1 MFFLTPIFF
10 LSQDRVSFDQWF
22 LVKPLQDYINVVTM
36 EVFMKNIASRVWPPG
51 KRIGLFSHFWL
62 FLFIYAGVGEPW
74 VVRHKLRL

>member
-22 LVKPLQDYINVVTM
+22 LVKPLQDYVNVVTM

-51 KRIGLFSHFWL
+51 KRIGLFSISGCFSSFMQEWENH
-62 FLFIYAGVGEPW
+62 G
-74 VVRHKLRL
+74 